1 MPKTK
6 MKSHAQRAKQK
17 KDIQRKT
24 REDENS
30 RSEQT
35 MPTYNNSSVSVIK
48 KKKVYQMR
56 YIPMIHFCHM
66 KGEKGK
72 TN

>member
-35 MPTYNNSSVSVIK
+35 MPTYNNSSVSV
-48 KKKVYQMR
+48 
-56 YIPMIHFCHM
+56 
-66 KGEKGK
+66 
-72 TN
+72 